1 MYIRAIFHAHDIITY
16 FMVIV
21 LKPKAKHKFD
31 NNGIYFSVEDIVVM
45 FSSVSLN
52 GE

>member
-1 MYIRAIFHAHDIITY
+1 
-16 FMVIV
+16 MVIV